1 MEKMKKLVLI
11 ILSLVGFS
19 CFTNSFASETQE
31 RLYLVQIL
39 NQLSAIQ
46 PFVIAAAKE
55 QPKNLRTQF
64 HYIRYQ
70 DAQGCWHNG
79 LLEDIQ
85 SIKQGIKEKLHNT
98 PVEPRVI
105 TPISGD
111 YLERDNK

>member
-1 MEKMKKLVLI
+1 MGKMKKWVLI
-11 ILSLVGFS
+11 IFSLVGFA
-19 CFTNSFASETQE
+19 CFTNSFASDTQE
-31 RLYLVQIL
+31 RIYLVQIL

-55 QPKNLRTQF
+55 QPINLRTKF
-64 HYIRYQ
+64 HYARYQ
-70 DAQGCWHNG
+70 DDQGHWHNG

-85 SIKQGIKEKLHNT
+85 SIKQGVEEKLNSAL
-98 PVEPRVI
+98 VEPRVI